1 MKKEVNNTKI
11 GRYLGIARFLLAM
24 KKKLKEQCT
33 GSTKWNLDNYIIN
46 KKKRTNTREVLH
58 ERYYFSLFTAGIG
71 SRLRFSH
78 FF

>member
-46 KKKRTNTREVLH
+46 KKKEQIHV
-58 ERYYFSLFTAGIG
+58 RYYMNDIISVYLLLG
-71 SRLRFSH
+71 SVRV
-78 FF
+78 